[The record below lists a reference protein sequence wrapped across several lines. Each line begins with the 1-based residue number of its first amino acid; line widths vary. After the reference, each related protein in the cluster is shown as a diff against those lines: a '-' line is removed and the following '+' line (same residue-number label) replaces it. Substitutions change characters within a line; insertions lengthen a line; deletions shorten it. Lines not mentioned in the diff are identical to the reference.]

1 MLLGSV
7 FSDHATEPA
16 STELDFGLEEVGP
29 KTGLLRYVARW
40 QIIFAAKLLE
50 LGTIAGLALL
60 VGYGNGD
67 LVQDSAPRYVLG
79 ALAIAMACYI
89 SFLHGRLYDITL
101 LIESARAMKPISIG
115 WTVVFAAMA
124 AVAAL
129 AHSPGMYSRLWFLE
143 FYAGGLV
150 ALGFERWCV
159 EQLVRA
165 WVRHGHYTKSVA
177 IVGANQLAAQLI
189 ARLRGNQNGIRVIG
203 VFDDRGGES
212 VGRISQLNR
221 QGSVADLLEYGKHHI
236 VDLVVVTLPIAAAE
250 RIQFV
255 VKKLREQPFDIR
267 ILPGAI
273 GLQMLSPIHL
283 VRSELPG
290 VQLISVMD
298 RPISELALSIK
309 SAFDKVLAFVALVL
323 LSPLLLCCAIGV
335 LLSDPG
341 PVLFRQVRVGYKGRE
356 FTIYKFRTMRIDH
369 GTITG
374 LTQRDDPRLFPFGS
388 WLRRKSLDELPQLL
402 NVLKNDMSLVGPRPH
417 LFAARAAGRLYFE
430 AANEYAARHRVKPGI
445 TGWAQVHGWRGPTET
460 IEQIEKRVEHDI
472 YYIENWSLLLDVI
485 ILIKTFFSGF
495 SGKNAF

>member
-1 MLLGSV
+1 
-7 FSDHATEPA
+7 
-16 STELDFGLEEVGP
+16 
-29 KTGLLRYVARW
+29 
-40 QIIFAAKLLE
+40 
-50 LGTIAGLALL
+50 
-60 VGYGNGD
+60 
-67 LVQDSAPRYVLG
+67 
-79 ALAIAMACYI
+79 
-89 SFLHGRLYDITL
+89 
-101 LIESARAMKPISIG
+101 
-115 WTVVFAAMA
+115 
-124 AVAAL
+124 
-129 AHSPGMYSRLWFLE
+129 
-143 FYAGGLV
+143 
-150 ALGFERWCV
+150 
-159 EQLVRA
+159 
-165 WVRHGHYTKSVA
+165 
-177 IVGANQLAAQLI
+177 
-189 ARLRGNQNGIRVIG
+189 
-203 VFDDRGGES
+203 
-212 VGRISQLNR
+212 
-221 QGSVADLLEYGKHHI
+221 
-236 VDLVVVTLPIAAAE
+236 
-250 RIQFV
+250 
-255 VKKLREQPFDIR
+255 
-267 ILPGAI
+267 
-273 GLQMLSPIHL
+273 
-283 VRSELPG
+283 

-309 SAFDKVLAFVALVL
+309 SAFDKVLAFVAVVL